1 MYRDKLYKG
10 RRQSK
15 KKSAIII
22 KWPNSSRK
30 ATQLWDTDD
39 VPDLDG
45 DDGLDDGGRDTPLQ
59 EARAWQGDAELEQL
73 VVWMIRRTD
82 RAIHGCAKNKLFP
95 LGDGGWGED
104 GSEEGSEEK
113 SCENW

>member
-1 MYRDKLYKG
+1 MENNYKYYPLYLLNDKFGWCKYNMYRDKLYKG

-59 EARAWQGDAELEQL
+59 EARA
-73 VVWMIRRTD
+73 
-82 RAIHGCAKNKLFP
+82 
-95 LGDGGWGED
+95 
-104 GSEEGSEEK
+104 
-113 SCENW
+113 